1 MTVRLETGKAA
12 SSLVSS
18 LVLVSGLG
26 APETEATSSSPS
38 SPTSSSAE
46 EDAGSQ
52 SSSRLKVTSRGTPYN
67 ALAGEGSFPIQA
79 SEPMWAPAARIL
91 RRVKPHCS

>member
-1 MTVRLETGKAA
+1 MTVRQEAGKAA

-26 APETEATSSSPS
+26 APETEATSSPS
-38 SPTSSSAE
+38 SSTSSSAE

-52 SSSRLKVTSRGTPYN
+52 SSSRLKVTSSRGTPYN
-67 ALAGEGSFPIQA
+67 ALGG
-79 SEPMWAPAARIL
+79 
-91 RRVKPHCS
+91 

>member
-1 MTVRLETGKAA
+1 MRREAGKTAD
-12 SSLVSS
+12 SLVSS

-26 APETEATSSSPS
+26 APVTEATSSPS

-52 SSSRLKVTSRGTPYN
+52 SSSLLKVTSRGTPYN
-67 ALAGEGSFPIQA
+67 ALAG
-79 SEPMWAPAARIL
+79 
-91 RRVKPHCS
+91 